1 MNKRTQA
8 TNISTKVRQAV
19 IERDHK
25 QCIFCGTHQMLSI
38 AHYIS
43 RANGGLGVER
53 NLALACMPCHHRL
66 DQTSY
71 RLEMRRIFKNY
82 LIKKYGE
89 FDERTLVYRKGE

>member
-38 AHYIS
+38 AHRIS
-43 RANGGLGVER
+43 RASGGKGIEK
-53 NLALACMPCHHRL
+53 NLALVCIPCHKRL
-66 DQTSY
+66 DQSIY
-71 RLEMRRIFKNY
+71 RKEMLIIMERY
-82 LIKKYGE
+82 LIGHYGKLE
-89 FDERTLVYRKGE
+89 NIIYKKGE